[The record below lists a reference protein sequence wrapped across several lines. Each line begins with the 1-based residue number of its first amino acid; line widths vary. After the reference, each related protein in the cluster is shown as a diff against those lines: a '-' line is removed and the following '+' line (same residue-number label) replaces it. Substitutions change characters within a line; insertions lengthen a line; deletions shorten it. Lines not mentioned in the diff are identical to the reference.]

1 MADRIHTNV
10 VHTTFFSLFLQL
22 IQTLGIK
29 IGHLLHQYKS
39 PNNTQDSFV
48 SEFSFIFNRYFK
60 HIIYNLNS
68 HCRSCRV
75 IPP

>member
-10 VHTTFFSLFLQL
+10 VHTTFFFTAFLQL

-29 IGHLLHQYKS
+29 FDHLLRQYKS

-48 SEFSFIFNRYFK
+48 SEFSFIFNRYF
-60 HIIYNLNS
+60 
-68 HCRSCRV
+68 
-75 IPP
+75 